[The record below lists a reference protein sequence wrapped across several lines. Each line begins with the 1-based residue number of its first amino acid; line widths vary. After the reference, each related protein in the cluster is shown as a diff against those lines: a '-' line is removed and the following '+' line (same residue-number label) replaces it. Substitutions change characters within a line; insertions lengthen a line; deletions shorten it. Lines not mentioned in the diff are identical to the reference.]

1 MRDKKGH
8 NGVSMTES
16 GKLELD
22 RTKEGVKKYWD
33 YGSKFYDT
41 APGNGGIEE
50 CQIWKELLSKA
61 IGSSPK
67 NILDVGSGTG
77 IIAMYL
83 AELGHSVTA
92 VDFSEG
98 MMDVARKKAR
108 EKGVNI
114 RLMEMDVENL
124 NFEDETFDCV
134 TARYVLWTM
143 SHPEKAVK
151 EWVRVVK
158 PGGRIVIID
167 GKWITKGLLP
177 LISSVNY
184 HIYRFIKYGKNPFT
198 YDYKKD
204 INVSLP
210 NPHGVDKEQVV
221 EYVSKAGLA
230 DIAVTDLKIIR
241 DIQRKQLP
249 WYLKYA
255 NDHPIFMVHGIA
267 VKNR

>member
-1 MRDKKGH
+1 M
-8 NGVSMTES
+8 NMTES

-50 CQIWKELLSKA
+50 SQIWKELLSKT

-83 AELGHSVTA
+83 TELGHSVTA

-108 EKGVNI
+108 EKGANI
-114 RLMEMDVENL
+114 RFMEMNVENL

-151 EWVRVVK
+151 EWIRVVK
-158 PGGRIVIID
+158 PGGSVVIID

-177 LISSVNY
+177 LISSVNF

-230 DIAVTDLKIIR
+230 DIAVTDLKRIR